1 MDNLRAGRFDGRGSP
16 AGAAPP
22 LGGTAMAGGD
32 GARGSRDRDKLTI
45 AEVCADLG
53 ISRRTFYEWRAKNR
67 APRCITLP
75 NGSLRVRRS
84 EYQRWLASCEEA
96 A

>member
-1 MDNLRAGRFDGRGSP
+1 M
-16 AGAAPP
+16 AGAA
-22 LGGTAMAGGD
+22 LRLRGIAMASAD
-32 GARGSRDRDKLTI
+32 QTRGSQERDKLSI

-53 ISRRTFYEWRAKNR
+53 ISRRTFYEWRAKGR

-75 NGSLRVRRS
+75 NGSLRIRRS
-84 EYQRWLASCEEA
+84 EYQRWLASREEA